1 LEITHDFLKKY
12 SVKLIA
18 ETQWVYNSL
27 RATEQKKF
35 FNEYI
40 SLSFSRSPDIILN
53 GTVEFS
59 NDKEDPS
66 RINPTGKIVLWGIAE
81 VTYKISSANS
91 VTFSYGSERGGLKCS
106 SGICRYVNPFSGF
119 RLMVINNFN

>member
-1 LEITHDFLKKY
+1 MKKY

-27 RATEQKKF
+27 RASDQKRF
-35 FNEYI
+35 FNEYV
-40 SLSFSRSPDIILN
+40 SLSLARSPDIIIN
-53 GTVEFS
+53 ETIEFS

-66 RINPTGKIVLWGIAE
+66 RVNPNGKIVTWPITE
-81 VTYKISSANS
+81 ITYKISSANS
-91 VTFSYGSERGGLKCS
+91 VTFSYGSERGGLKCT
-106 SGICRYVNPFSGF
+106 SGICRYVNPFTGF